1 MAIPSLL
8 GSYIDE
14 TYQRLVQVSGSEY
27 ADGLGN
33 AITFGTINTSSF
45 ATTGSNTFIGNQ
57 TITGSIIFNSGSRIT
72 STYYGNN
79 YPGYIDIVAGAPDG
93 FVELLSYNQS
103 SSVNVDDYSV
113 YITTQ
118 SGSLFNLWEFK
129 NSGRL
134 VASIAGGI
142 EAPSFTGSLQG
153 TASYAITAS
162 YFVGIID
169 GGTF

>member
-33 AITFGTINTSSF
+33 PITFGTIDTGSF

-57 TITGSIIFNSGSRIT
+57 TITGSISMT
-72 STYYGNN
+72 
-79 YPGYIDIVAGAPDG
+79 GA
-93 FVELLSYNQS
+93 V
-103 SSVNVDDYSV
+103 
-113 YITTQ
+113 
-118 SGSLFNLWEFK
+118 
-129 NSGRL
+129 
-134 VASIAGGI
+134 
-142 EAPSFTGSLQG
+142 
-153 TASYAITAS
+153 TASF
-162 YFVGIID
+162 FVGTID